1 MPTSTESGETNEKID
16 GGRRRRLEIP
26 GPGLE
31 LATQIQ
37 F

>member
-1 MPTSTESGETNEKID
+1 MPTSTESGETNEKIYGD
-16 GGRRRRLEIP
+16 RRRLEIP
-26 GPGLE
+26 GPSFE